1 MKLKH
6 LPILLCLTLCISL
19 ATAQK
24 PEKVKK
30 VTEKVSFGTAT
41 YQVLKSDKI
50 TKHGT
55 YKVMDYI
62 YKQPLVVGTYLYGEK
77 NGVWKAW
84 YAGIN
89 HLKNEGT
96 YKANK
101 KVGIWKYYDYFGV
114 LLHSYNH
121 DTDTLIFS
129 SACGTD
135 TKYEVLVDGKSVWKT
150 LDCPPAY
157 LGGISNLNIDIT
169 NTYINSKKENTNA
182 VGAIYA
188 DISILV
194 KKDGTVGDLRA
205 NEPLLNQD
213 FRIILEDMIN
223 NTKGEWLPAELDGE
237 KEDAYVVLKSV
248 ISSYQT
254 SD

>member
-1 MKLKH
+1 MKLKR
-6 LPILLCLTLCISL
+6 LPILLCLTFCISL

-84 YAGIN
+84 YAGTN

-114 LLHSYNH
+114 LLHSYNQ
-121 DTDTLIFS
+121 TTQPRPKGQLS
-129 SACGTD
+129 
-135 TKYEVLVDGKSVWKT
+135 LVR
-150 LDCPPAY
+150 
-157 LGGISNLNIDIT
+157 
-169 NTYINSKKENTNA
+169 
-182 VGAIYA
+182 IYA
-188 DISILV
+188 DCESVEIAVIKQYLSL
-194 KKDGTVGDLRA
+194 
-205 NEPLLNQD
+205 Q
-213 FRIILEDMIN
+213 
-223 NTKGEWLPAELDGE
+223 LP
-237 KEDAYVVLKSV
+237 
-248 ISSYQT
+248 
-254 SD
+254 